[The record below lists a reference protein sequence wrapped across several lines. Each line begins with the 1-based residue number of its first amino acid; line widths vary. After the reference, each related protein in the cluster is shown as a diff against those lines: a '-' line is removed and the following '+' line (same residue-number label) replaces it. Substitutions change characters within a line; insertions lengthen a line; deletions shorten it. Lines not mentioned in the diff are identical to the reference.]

1 MEVFLPIAQVF
12 VNPIEILLLSAIV
25 GVLSGLFGVGGGF
38 LMTPFL
44 IFLGIPPA
52 YAVANEANNI
62 LATSVSGS
70 TTYYLKNILDYKMGF
85 MIVIGGAIGTTL
97 GIYTFTYFKGIGKID
112 TVISLAYMY
121 ILAIIG
127 TLMLVESLREIDQAK
142 RNVLAKKKAHVHYW
156 IHGLP
161 LRMRFPKSKLYESI
175 FTPIIIGL
183 IVGFIAAIMGIGGAF
198 ILVPAMIY
206 IIKMPTKLVP
216 GTSLFVTIFVS
227 VIVTFLHSFN
237 YGSID
242 LLLVLMLVVGSIV
255 GVQLG
260 QKLGER
266 IDSSGLRALLA
277 ILLLIVGIAI
287 AYDTFFADEVINGT
301 TMSVKSDLNFFSRFI
316 IDFSKE
322 MPFFYGLFS
331 IMFAIILGVAAAFL
345 RRFIS
350 NLKGK
355 IFIKS

>member
-1 MEVFLPIAQVF
+1 
-12 VNPIEILLLSAIV
+12 
-25 GVLSGLFGVGGGF
+25 
-38 LMTPFL
+38 
-44 IFLGIPPA
+44 
-52 YAVANEANNI
+52 
-62 LATSVSGS
+62 
-70 TTYYLKNILDYKMGF
+70 
-85 MIVIGGAIGTTL
+85 
-97 GIYTFTYFKGIGKID
+97 
-112 TVISLAYMY
+112 
-121 ILAIIG
+121 
-127 TLMLVESLREIDQAK
+127 
-142 RNVLAKKKAHVHYW
+142 
-156 IHGLP
+156 
-161 LRMRFPKSKLYESI
+161 MRFPKSKLYESI

-242 LLLVLMLVVGSIV
+242 LLLVLMLVIGSIV

-287 AYDTFFADEVINGT
+287 AYDTFFADEVISST

-345 RRFIS
+345 RRFVS
-350 NLKGK
+350 SLKGK